1 MRQKFHEILRLNGY
15 IPAFV
20 VAMGAVLEG
29 SKSHLESQFPQS
41 FRRNSES
48 SFVVTLELLE
58 HFLNTTLGCRWLP
71 AAIDAGL
78 LRMMA
83 GVAVEFPSVFDNRL
97 RLLLTK
103 ILPDGLLYYH
113 AVAAMENVLD
123 DAAEMWSSEELEDA
137 EIVDDWDSFL
147 DLAEK
152 RVQLLDAFHSNRAC
166 DNLECG
172 KIQDR
177 SRCRRCSGCRTRY
190 YCSSNCQIADWQH
203 GGHRGHCGSPALLS
217 LGEISSCP
225 LGFRE
230 RNFLRAVIQRDY
242 EDGMHSICEGQVIFM
257 ATHPAARFF
266 TLFDYTHNPVQI
278 SVQSVANSLTSNDLR
293 KAGSEW
299 TEILSRMERSRGSIQ
314 LHVIRIPQGSAAR
327 LWVIPMRTNRP
338 QVHDALRQLARSIPT
353 GSQEED
359 ISDEV
364 ESILENVVDLLEIH

>member
-1 MRQKFHEILRLNGY
+1 
-15 IPAFV
+15 
-20 VAMGAVLEG
+20 MGTILEG

-58 HFLNTTLGCRWLP
+58 HFLNTTLGYRWLP

-83 GVAVEFPSVFDNRL
+83 GVAVQFPSVFD
-97 RLLLTK
+97 K
-103 ILPDGLLYYH
+103 
-113 AVAAMENVLD
+113 
-123 DAAEMWSSEELEDA
+123 
-137 EIVDDWDSFL
+137 
-147 DLAEK
+147 
-152 RVQLLDAFHSNRAC
+152 
-166 DNLECG
+166 
-172 KIQDR
+172 DR

-278 SVQSVANSLTSNDLR
+278 SVQSVANSLTSDDLR

-314 LHVIRIPQGSAAR
+314 LHVIRIPQGSATR

-353 GSQEED
+353 GFQEED